1 MKAPALVG
9 TNGVRDIHQT
19 VHSRVPSHPKVPI
32 GANRQIR
39 SRTEKAAAESR
50 VGRAL
55 PERPCRHESGHRRKT
70 EMTRIN
76 RVTPLPGS
84 GASPDTAAAIFDQI
98 NQFAGSG
105 FNKVSIR
112 RGPQRAV

>member
-1 MKAPALVG
+1 
-9 TNGVRDIHQT
+9 
-19 VHSRVPSHPKVPI
+19 
-32 GANRQIR
+32 
-39 SRTEKAAAESR
+39 
-50 VGRAL
+50 
-55 PERPCRHESGHRRKT
+55 
-70 EMTRIN
+70 MTRIN